1 MAVVKANAYGFG
13 AAVIAMAEAETG
25 IEAFATARVSEA
37 MTLKDA
43 GITKDILVFNAF
55 SQTEIDIAAE
65 KGFLLSLNNFD
76 MIPKIQ
82 NAAQRFRKKVRIH
95 LKVDTG
101 MGRFGVF
108 PEEIPLL
115 AKTALDTGRIKIDGI
130 FSHYA
135 RIDDDP
141 KCPFN
146 ALQRQRFEHALSLL
160 RGIGVEPNRI
170 HCSNSAGALNT
181 PLTRYNMVRI
191 GSALLG
197 LNPYYYAAYPDFLK
211 RTLTWKTQLVSVRKL
226 PVGYGISYG
235 QNYHLQEN
243 AWVGV
248 IPVGYGDGFRRVN
261 NNEVLIGGKR
271 VPVIGNVC
279 TDACMVLLP
288 QFYPAGEE
296 VILIGRQESESIEIE
311 DLAKRWNT
319 ARADVTSGITGRVAR
334 RYL

>member
-13 AAVIAMAEAETG
+13 AAVIAVAEEETG

-37 MTLKDA
+37 MVLKNA
-43 GITKDILVFNAF
+43 GITKDILIFNAF
-55 SQTEIDIAAE
+55 SQAEIDIAVE
-65 KGFLLSLNNFD
+65 NGFLLSLNNFE
-76 MIPKIQ
+76 MITKIQ
-82 NAAQRFRKKVRIH
+82 TAARQFQKKVRIH

-115 AKTALDTGRIKIDGI
+115 AKMALDAGCIEIDGI

-135 RIDDDP
+135 SIDDDP
-141 KCPFN
+141 ECSFN
-146 ALQRQRFEHALSLL
+146 AVQRKRFEDALDLL
-160 RGIGVEPNRI
+160 RETGVEPNRI

-197 LNPYYYAAYPDFLK
+197 LNPYYYAAFPDFLR

-226 PVGYGISYG
+226 PAGYGISYG
-235 QNYHLQEN
+235 QNYHLNED

-248 IPVGYGDGFRRVN
+248 IPVGYGDGFRRVK

-279 TDACMVLLP
+279 TDASMVLLP
-288 QFYPAGEE
+288 QFFPTGEE
-296 VILIGRQESESIEIE
+296 VILIGRQGSESIEIE